1 MSSMYRLICLSHD
14 PGLTLD
20 TEWHSGANGRA
31 AAELDLRQPQD
42 SAHEEVRQHAR
53 CDLVIG
59 RFSYPLIEVGYLPY
73 NTNVHWIDVEWVRAL
88 ATLATSGL
96 ADLRMPRGW
105 TPERLIRL
113 RSELGIDLDV
123 MEETRRG

>member
-31 AAELDLRQPQD
+31 AAEADLRHPGE

-53 CDLVIG
+53 CDLIIG
-59 RFSYPLIEVGYLPY
+59 RYSCPLVEVGYLPY
-73 NTNVHWIDVEWVRAL
+73 NTNVHWIDSAWVRPL
-88 ATLATSGL
+88 AMLAATEPT
-96 ADLRMPRGW
+96 DLRLPGGW
-105 TPERLIRL
+105 TWPRLLRL
-113 RSELGIDLDV
+113 HGELGIDSAAD
-123 MEETRRG
+123 RG